1 MNVGPIHIERKQKAR
16 SLRLKAAVFASFTEP
31 APSARARLGEF
42 NARDWNR
49 AKFWLDVSG
58 LALYFLD
65 RLVALNLQECLPE
78 STVKQLHQDFADNRE
93 RTAALIREA
102 LTVNTMLRELN
113 IEFSFLKG
121 LTLPSESVPESALRN
136 QADLDI
142 LVREQDAPK
151 VKTCLQELGY
161 ELDVVIGSTWE
172 FKAGRMGMS
181 TIRDMYRIRND
192 SSIDVRLSG
201 NRDKQMDSDRL
212 MRTEWRRIQNIP
224 GQEIACLSPADIFV
238 QQGQHIFK
246 HMCSEFI
253 RASWVLEYWRHI
265 CARKTDAAFWREAE
279 KVAAREPGAGV
290 AIGAATL
297 LATLV
302 FGPFAPQELSRWSM
316 DQLPPAICLWV
327 QLYGQRVLLSDTPN
341 SKLYL
346 LLKKQ
351 LSPDSKAGRTERRR
365 RLFPLHLP
373 QRITRPN
380 GEESMKEQLRRH
392 KVQALFAMRRL
403 RFHLA
408 QGLLLAIEGPRWER
422 RLSGVAQ

>member
-31 APSARARLGEF
+31 APSVRARLGEF
-42 NARDWNR
+42 TARDWVR

-65 RLVALNLQECLPE
+65 RLVALDLQECIPDSMLG
-78 STVKQLHQDFADNRE
+78 QLHQDFADNRE
-93 RTAALIREA
+93 RTTALIRES
-102 LTVNTMLRELN
+102 LTVNMMFRELH
-113 IEFSFLKG
+113 IDFSFLTG

-151 VKTCLQELGY
+151 VKMCLQELGY
-161 ELDVVIGSTWE
+161 ELDVVVGTTWE
-172 FKAGRMGMS
+172 FKAGRSGLS
-181 TIRDMYRIRND
+181 TIRDLYKVRPER
-192 SSIDVRLSG
+192 SVDVRLSG
-201 NRDKQMDSDRL
+201 NRDKRMDSDRL
-212 MRTEWRRIQNIP
+212 MRTEWRRIRGIP

-238 QQGQHIFK
+238 QQGQHLFK

-265 CARKTDAAFWREAE
+265 CARKTDAAFWRETE
-279 KVAAREPGAGV
+279 RVAAREPGASI

-302 FGPFAPQELSRWSM
+302 FGPFAPLELSRWSM

-327 QLYGQRVLLSDTPN
+327 QLYGQRILLSDIPR

-346 LLKKQ
+346 LLLKQ
-351 LSPDSKAGRTERRR
+351 LNSDSKAGRIERRR

-373 QRITRPN
+373 QRITRPDSK
-380 GEESMKEQLRRH
+380 ESMKERLRRN
-392 KVQALFAMRRL
+392 KIQALFGMRRL
-403 RFHLA
+403 GFHLA